1 MNLQKTRENFDK
13 ALENL
18 IEHDYQLLQRN
29 LSERSIAHKLAF
41 YLTSLFAEYHV
52 DCEYN
57 GDIDSEGLRKIL
69 DIPREVM
76 EELAVRSINE
86 NDTYNIFPDIIIHKR
101 ETNQKNH
108 LVVEMKKKNSYHKL
122 KEYDFIKL
130 KAFTKQYRYNL
141 GIFLEL
147 KTGDEYGLSE
157 LRYFQ
162 NGKEIREDLL
172 EDFNSTS
179 II

>member
-57 GDIDSEGLRKIL
+57 GDVDSEGLRKIL
-69 DIPREVM
+69 DIPREAM
-76 EELAVRSINE
+76 EELAVRSINK
-86 NDTYNIFPDIIIHKR
+86 NDTYNIFPDIIVHKR

-130 KAFTKQYRYNL
+130 KAFTRQYNYNL
-141 GIFLEL
+141 GIYLEVQ
-147 KTGDEYGLSE
+147 TGDNYIISDV
-157 LRYFQ
+157 RYFQ
-162 NGKEIREDLL
+162 KGEERIEMQL
-172 EDFNSTS
+172 EEF
-179 II
+179 